1 MGPSGLSGNQKN
13 GNMLGPVGVY
23 ISRGTTYPK
32 LSMYDQYRA
41 RLAGVNENLEGDLT
55 PRDLVQLD
63 GLRNGKIWDM
73 SKFKH

>member
-1 MGPSGLSGNQKN
+1 MQWPT
-13 GNMLGPVGVY
+13 GVY
-23 ISRGTTYPK
+23 RSRGTTYPE

-41 RLAGVNENLEGDLT
+41 RLAGVNENLEGSVT

-73 SKFKH
+73 SKVKH